1 MNHTV
6 SDIPIEIQS
15 AIKSTTDKN
24 GKFSGTK
31 YKKLSDTVHSW
42 FDKNSEW
49 MSPKALFYLLKNGL
63 NELPFCEYCQT
74 VQLTAKQYEW
84 SYKKDHH
91 YCCPEHASKS
101 AEVRE
106 KINKSWEKFGG
117 APFKSQDVIEKRR
130 QTWNQ
135 KYGGNNPISDPKV
148 LEKYRQ
154 TCLERYGVDNIS
166 KLPSTVSKSK
176 ETLKEH
182 YGVDTPI
189 KNSDLEQKRRNTWLK
204 IYGVEHPCKTQEVQE
219 KQKQTWFNHYGVE
232 HMSQA
237 ESVRQKI
244 KTAQRT
250 TLWDSRLKIAQEMN
264 LEILSSKE
272 NYIEGKPFT
281 YKCLTCGT
289 IFETED
295 GPSVARCLTCFPK
308 HAFVSK
314 KETEVADW
322 IRSIYTGTVE
332 TSNRSLIN
340 PFELDIYIPDKHL
353 AVEFD
358 GMYWHSDRFKE
369 KDYHQKKSI
378 LCIEKGVR
386 LIHVPEL
393 VWDKRTRFIKSI
405 IKNALGLTENKIY
418 ARDTQI
424 TEIDS
429 LSYRIFLNENHM
441 QGAIDSKYK
450 YGLLYNGDLVSVM
463 GFGDSR
469 FKKNEQELHRFCS
482 KLDWNVVGGFQKLLK
497 HSGFHGVSYVDLNYF
512 DGSGYKE
519 AGFEFVSYTEPS
531 YVWLSCETGM
541 IYSRYQTQ
549 KHKLA
554 KLLEFFEPTLSE
566 TDNMLLN
573 GYIKIYDSGT
583 MKLKYE

>member
-1 MNHTV
+1 MLTISNDV
-6 SDIPIEIQS
+6 PKEIKE
-15 AIKSTTDKN
+15 AIVKMVDKKGN
-24 GKFSGTK
+24 
-31 YKKLSDTVHSW
+31 LSSVKVRNAPEW
-42 FDKNSEW
+42 FTQWFKEHENV
-49 MSPKALFYLLKNGL
+49 MSPRALFNLIKNGL
-63 NELPFCEYCQT
+63 DYIPFCEYCHT
-74 VQLTAKQYEW
+74 TQLTPEQYQKGH
-84 SYKKDHH
+84 Y
-91 YCCPEHASKS
+91 YCCNQHAQLDSKTQEKM
-101 AEVRE
+101 AKTFADKYENGHPLKDPKIRKKIKKTNLKRYGNVVACNTEEWQE
-106 KINKSWEKFGG
+106 KIKQRN
-117 APFKSQDVIEKRR
+117 IEK
-130 QTWNQ
+130 
-135 KYGGNNPISDPKV
+135 YGVEHSLQRPDVV
-148 LEKYRQ
+148 LKRKNSYVQ
-154 TCLERYGVDNIS
+154 TCMERYGVTNTS
-166 KLPSTVSKSK
+166 KVPEIKERMEKHRKITV
-176 ETLKEH
+176 
-182 YGVDTPI
+182 
-189 KNSDLEQKRRNTWLK
+189 W
-204 IYGVEHPCKTQEVQE
+204 E
-219 KQKQTWFNHYGVE
+219 KMQFT
-232 HMSQA
+232 A
-237 ESVRQKI
+237 EDR
-244 KTAQRT
+244 
-250 TLWDSRLKIAQEMN
+250 N
-264 LEILSSKE
+264 LEILSTMEDWIE
-272 NYIEGKPFT
+272 NHIYD
-281 YKCLTCGT
+281 YKCLECGNKFT
-289 IFETED
+289 SKLNPFKIVCE
-295 GPSVARCLTCFPK
+295 RCHPK
-308 HAFVSK
+308 RIFVSK

-340 PFELDIYIPDKHL
+340 PFELDIYIPDRHL
-353 AVEFD
+353 AIEFD

-418 ARDTQI
+418 ARETQV

-441 QGAIDSKYK
+441 QGAIDSRYK

-482 KLDWNVVGGFQKLLK
+482 KLGWNVVGGFRKLLK
-497 HSGFHGVSYVDLNYF
+497 HSGFHGISYVDLNYF

-531 YVWLSCETGM
+531 YIWLSCETGM
-541 IYSRYQTQ
+541 VYSRYQTQ

-566 TDNMLLN
+566 NDNMLLN

>member
-1 MNHTV
+1 MFTISNDV
-6 SDIPIEIQS
+6 PKEIKE
-15 AIKSTTDKN
+15 AIVKMVDKKGN
-24 GKFSGTK
+24 
-31 YKKLSDTVHSW
+31 LSSVKVRNAPEW
-42 FDKNSEW
+42 FTQWFKEHENV
-49 MSPKALFYLLKNGL
+49 MSPRALFNLIKNGL
-63 NELPFCEYCQT
+63 DYIPFCEYCHT
-74 VQLTAKQYEW
+74 TQLTPEQYQKGH
-84 SYKKDHH
+84 Y
-91 YCCPEHASKS
+91 YCCNQHAQLDSKTQEKM
-101 AEVRE
+101 AKTFADKYENGHPLKDPKIRKKIKKTNLKRYGNVVACNTEEWQE
-106 KINKSWEKFGG
+106 KIKQRN
-117 APFKSQDVIEKRR
+117 
-130 QTWNQ
+130 
-135 KYGGNNPISDPKV
+135 
-148 LEKYRQ
+148 LEKYGVEHCLQRPDVILKRKNSYVQ
-154 TCLERYGVDNIS
+154 TCMERYGVTNTS
-166 KLPSTVSKSK
+166 KVPEIKERIERHRKITV
-176 ETLKEH
+176 
-182 YGVDTPI
+182 
-189 KNSDLEQKRRNTWLK
+189 W
-204 IYGVEHPCKTQEVQE
+204 E
-219 KQKQTWFNHYGVE
+219 KMQFT
-232 HMSQA
+232 A
-237 ESVRQKI
+237 E
-244 KTAQRT
+244 
-250 TLWDSRLKIAQEMN
+250 DHN
-264 LEILSSKE
+264 LEILSTMEDWIE
-272 NYIEGKPFT
+272 NHSYD
-281 YKCLTCGT
+281 YKCLECGNKFT
-289 IFETED
+289 SKLNPFKIVCE
-295 GPSVARCLTCFPK
+295 RCHPK
-308 HAFVSK
+308 HTFVSK

-332 TSNRSLIN
+332 TSNRSIIN

-369 KDYHQKKSI
+369 KDYHQNKSI
-378 LCIEKGVR
+378 LCMEKGVR

-418 ARDTQI
+418 ARETQV

-497 HSGFHGVSYVDLNYF
+497 HSGFHGISYVDLNYF

-549 KHKLA
+549 KHKLE

>member
-1 MNHTV
+1 MSHTV

-15 AIKSTTDKN
+15 AIKSIADKN

-31 YKKLSDTVHSW
+31 YKKLSDTIHSW
-42 FDKNSEW
+42 FDENSEW
-49 MSPKALFYLLKNGL
+49 ITPKALFYLLKNGL
-63 NELPFCEYCQT
+63 NELPFCEFCHT

-84 SYKKDHH
+84 SYKRDHH

-101 AEVRE
+101 TEVRE
-106 KINKSWEKFGG
+106 KINKSWEKYGG

-166 KLPSTVSKSK
+166 KS
-176 ETLKEH
+176 
-182 YGVDTPI
+182 
-189 KNSDLEQKRRNTWLK
+189 
-204 IYGVEHPCKTQEVQE
+204 
-219 KQKQTWFNHYGVE
+219 
-232 HMSQA
+232 
-237 ESVRQKI
+237 
-244 KTAQRT
+244 
-250 TLWDSRLKIAQEMN
+250 
-264 LEILSSKE
+264 
-272 NYIEGKPFT
+272 
-281 YKCLTCGT
+281 
-289 IFETED
+289 
-295 GPSVARCLTCFPK
+295 RCLTCYPK
-308 HAFVSK
+308 HAFVPK

-340 PFELDIYIPDKHL
+340 PYELDIYIPDRKL
-353 AVEFD
+353 AIEFD
-358 GMYWHSDRFKE
+358 GMYWHSERFKE
-369 KDYHQKKSI
+369 KNYHQKKSI
-378 LCIEKGVR
+378 LCIEKGIR

-418 ARDTQI
+418 ARDTQV

-441 QGAIDSKYK
+441 QGAIDSRYK
-450 YGLLYNGDLVSVM
+450 YGLLYNGELISVM

-482 KLDWNVVGGFQKLLK
+482 KMDWNVVGGFQKLLK
-497 HSGFHGVSYVDLNYF
+497 HSGFHGISYVDLNFF

-541 IYSRYQTQ
+541 VYSRYQTQ

-566 TDNMLLN
+566 NDNMMLN

-583 MKLKYE
+583 MKLRYN